1 MLFPAHLGAALRI
14 LIAGSTGLLGSH
26 LATLLS
32 DSGHEV
38 IGIRHER
45 TPQVDKEGI
54 RYIYADLR
62 SLTECESSTR
72 DIDIV
77 FLCAAVKGGVS
88 IAKGLTSPVL
98 DTLQIN
104 ANLLDASAKQGVK
117 RVVLAS
123 STTVY
128 PAGVSPFAES
138 EGFVN
143 DPCYEY
149 FGIGWTNRYIEKLA
163 AYYCSTFDLDVS
175 CARLSSLYGPFD
187 DFSSERAHVIPAL
200 IRRFINAE
208 DVIHVWGDSDQRR
221 DFIFAADAAT
231 LLVKLALTDRRG
243 ITVNIGSG
251 VTTSIGDLASKVASA
266 TRRHDVRIAFDPGK
280 PSGPSIRAIDTTLAA
295 KVLGPFSFRSL
306 DAGLSETV
314 TWFLENEGRG
324 KNEFGV

>member
-1 MLFPAHLGAALRI
+1 VLFAAHLGAALRV
-14 LIAGSTGLLGSH
+14 LLAGATGLLGSN
-26 LATLLS
+26 LASVLC

-45 TPQVDKEGI
+45 TPQVDREGI
-54 RYIYADLR
+54 RHIYADLR
-62 SLTECESSTR
+62 SLPECEISTR

-98 DTLQIN
+98 DTLKIN
-104 ANLLDASAKQGVK
+104 ANLLDAAARQGVK

-128 PAGVSPFAES
+128 PAGSAPFVES
-138 EGFVN
+138 AGFVD
-143 DPCYEY
+143 DPCSEY
-149 FGIGWTNRYIEKLA
+149 FGVGWTNRYIEKLA
-163 AYYCSTFDLDVS
+163 AYYGSTFDLDVN
-175 CARLSSLYGPFD
+175 CARLASLYGPFD

-208 DVIHVWGDSDQRR
+208 DVVNVWGDSGQRR

-231 LLVKLALTDRRG
+231 LMVKLALTHERG
-243 ITVNIGSG
+243 ITVNIGTG
-251 VTTSIGDLASKVASA
+251 VTTSIGDLARKIALA
-266 TRRHDVRIAFDPGK
+266 TRRPDVRIVFDPAK
-280 PSGPSIRAIDTTLAA
+280 PSGPSVRAIDTTLAA
-295 KVLGPFSFRSL
+295 KVLGPFSVRSL

-324 KNEFGV
+324 KNGF

>member
-1 MLFPAHLGAALRI
+1 MAGA
-14 LIAGSTGLLGSH
+14 TGLLGSH
-26 LATLLS
+26 LISLLR
-32 DSGHEV
+32 DSGHEI

-45 TPQVDKEGI
+45 TPQVVGDGI

-62 SLTECESSTR
+62 SLAECESSTR

-88 IAKGLTSPVL
+88 IAEGLTSPVL
-98 DTLQIN
+98 DTLQIS

-128 PAGVSPFAES
+128 PAGNSPFAES
-138 EGFVN
+138 AGFVD
-143 DPCYEY
+143 DPCSEY
-149 FGIGWTNRYIEKLA
+149 FGVGWTNRYIEKLA
-163 AYYCSTFDLDVS
+163 EYYRSTFDLDVN

-200 IRRFINAE
+200 IRRFIDAE
-208 DVIHVWGDSDQRR
+208 DLVHVWGDSGQRR

-231 LLVKLALTDRRG
+231 LMVKLALTHERG
-243 ITVNIGSG
+243 VTVNIGSG
-251 VTTSIGDLASKVASA
+251 VTTSIGDLARKIAFA

-280 PSGPSIRAIDTTLAA
+280 PSGPSIRAIDTTLVA

-324 KNEFGV
+324 KNEF